1 MKSQIVWLEQSV
13 GYHFHAQLN
22 TKSSFFSDRW
32 IFDSFRFGQVSRIH
46 STGLKKMNVNPKP
59 KMCNLT
65 FYLCRPVNQPARPVS
80 LTGLFCL

>member
-1 MKSQIVWLEQSV
+1 MKSEIVWAEQSV

-46 STGLKKMNVNPKP
+46 STGLKKMSFQQEGLNTRKGHSGGTTHALE
-59 KMCNLT
+59 LT
-65 FYLCRPVNQPARPVS
+65 
-80 LTGLFCL
+80 